1 MTETTLPGRRSDSQ
15 DPRALRTRKALIDAT
30 MRLLN
35 DYEVAELNVSQIV
48 KEAGVSRQVF
58 YQHFEDRDALVL
70 ATAAQW
76 VLAAYGGFAER
87 FSIDKNF
94 EASVTALA
102 QATAGHYTAAVRI
115 IDSPIHSLL
124 DNQVYEVMLPTMRE
138 QLLPRTRDWKGG
150 VTDELIDDMARFY
163 IAGMQQVIE
172 QCIREGVPAEEF
184 GRRAEA
190 VRRVLIRE

>member
-1 MTETTLPGRRSDSQ
+1 MTEATLPGRRSDSQ

-58 YQHFEDRDALVL
+58 YQHFEDRDGLVL

>member
-76 VLAAYGGFAER
+76 VLAAYGSFAER
-87 FSIDKNF
+87 LSIDKNF

-102 QATAGHYTAAVRI
+102 QSTAGHYTAAVRI

-138 QLLPRTRDWKGG
+138 QLLPRAARWENADMKL
-150 VTDELIDDMARFY
+150 VDDMARFY
-163 IAGMQQVIE
+163 IAGMQQLIE

>member
-35 DYEVAELNVSQIV
+35 DYEVADLNVSQIV

-76 VLAAYGGFAER
+76 VLAAYGSFAER

-163 IAGMQQVIE
+163 IAGMQQLIE
-172 QCIREGVPAEEF
+172 QCIREGVPVEEF

>member
-1 MTETTLPGRRSDSQ
+1 
-15 DPRALRTRKALIDAT
+15 

-35 DYEVAELNVSQIV
+35 DYEVADLNVSQIV

-76 VLAAYGGFAER
+76 VLAAYGSFAER

-102 QATAGHYTAAVRI
+102 QATAGHYTAATRI

-163 IAGMQQVIE
+163 IAGMQQLIE